1 MCIYIYITYIHA
13 LINKASE
20 IDLFEDD
27 ETLGMMDGE
36 R

>member
-1 MCIYIYITYIHA
+1 MCIYIYNVYT